1 MSGRRVGAIT
11 KRILQQFRRDHRT
24 LGLLFGAPL
33 VILALLGYLLRGGGD
48 VPKMGIVN
56 LDSGPLGGIVAST
69 LESSKTV
76 SASSMSPTDANGRLR
91 SGDIAGYVLL
101 PSNFS
106 AKAQQSRLIAPEI
119 HLEGSQPGLS
129 QSILQAVSQSFVG
142 LAGQAGGIQFMPRIS
157 FLYGG
162 PSFDTLDYFGAA
174 FIGLVV
180 FFLVFVIT
188 AVAFLRERGQ
198 GTLERLMASPLRRAE
213 IVLGYMLG
221 FTVLALVQSAEVLAF
236 SLLVLHVHNV
246 GNVALIFVLEALMAI
261 AAVNLGIF
269 LSMFART
276 EFQAVQFIPLVIVP
290 QVLLAGI
297 IFPISTEPGPLQALS
312 RVLPLTYAVEGLRNI
327 MIKGADLTWSSLQL
341 DLGVVLGNSCELKN
355 CIVFDEAQI
364 PHFNY
369 VGDSILGHKTH
380 LGAGVKVSNIKLD
393 RTNVTVEIDGNP
405 FDTGLRKFGAVLGDG
420 SQIGCNAVLNP
431 GSILGR
437 GAIIYPNVN
446 WRGILPANMIAKNKA
461 AVEVVVRRPKSPG

>member
-48 VPKMGIVN
+48 VPRMGVVN
-56 LDSGPLGGIVAST
+56 LDGGPLGGIVAST
-69 LESSKTV
+69 LKSSKTV
-76 SASSMSPTDANGRLR
+76 SASSLAQADAEGKLR

-101 PSNFS
+101 PSDFS
-106 AKAQQSRLIAPEI
+106 VKAQQSRLIAPEI

-142 LAGQAGGIQFMPRIS
+142 LAGQSGGIQLS
-157 FLYGG
+157 ASVTFLYGG

-221 FTVLALVQSAEVLAF
+221 FTVLV
-236 SLLVLHVHNV
+236 HVHNV
-246 GNVALIFVLEALMAI
+246 GNVALIFLLEALMAI

-290 QVLLAGI
+290 QLLLAGI

-327 MIKGADLTWSSLQL
+327 MIKGADLSWSSLQL
-341 DLGVVLGNSCELKN
+341 DLGVVLGFCVL
-355 CIVFDEAQI
+355 V
-364 PHFNY
+364 
-369 VGDSILGHKTH
+369 ILA
-380 LGAGVKVSNIKLD
+380 GA
-393 RTNVTVEIDGNP
+393 TT
-405 FDTGLRKFGAVLGDG
+405 LR
-420 SQIGCNAVLNP
+420 
-431 GSILGR
+431 R
-437 GAIIYPNVN
+437 
-446 WRGILPANMIAKNKA
+446 RIA
-461 AVEVVVRRPKSPG
+461 